1 MSTKSIRL
9 FPFLLKLKLSGDRT
23 EKSSSSLF
31 LMIELEEKY
40 YSGAHLAD
48 DHCFRYYCG
57 TTNQNVAAC
66 IQGFY
71 ESEIW
76 NGQCGDGSSLFHDVL
91 DFSWDRGNLVSG
103 G

>member
-1 MSTKSIRL
+1 MSYSKMSTKSIRL

-57 TTNQNVAAC
+57 TTNQNVVAC
-66 IQGFY
+66 IMFRDFMSLKFGM
-71 ESEIW
+71 
-76 NGQCGDGSSLFHDVL
+76 GSVGMAHLF
-91 DFSWDRGNLVSG
+91 STMS
-103 G
+103 

>member
-1 MSTKSIRL
+1 MGTGLRRAAIAV
-9 FPFLLKLKLSGDRT
+9 
-23 EKSSSSLF
+23 F

-48 DHCFRYYCG
+48 DHCFRYYCC
-57 TTNQNVAAC
+57 TTNQNVAARIMFRDFMSLKFGMC
-66 IQGFY
+66 
-71 ESEIW
+71 SVRMAH
-76 NGQCGDGSSLFHDVL
+76 LFHDDDVL